1 MNEETLE
8 KVVFDGI
15 RFLES
20 LINHYGADKGMEVWE
35 AMGEAVGNEVKGR
48 IFFAMV
54 SNNFTSRVKF
64 RSGNA
69 IPEGNAVAVIKTIRA
84 YTGYG
89 LKEAKDVWDNSKGG
103 IAEVQGK
110 PDEIRRLRMDLITL
124 GCEVF

>member
-20 LINHYGADKGMEVWE
+20 LIDHYGADKGMEVWE
-35 AMGEAVGNEVKGR
+35 AMGDAVGNEVKGR

-54 SNNFTSRVKF
+54 SNNFTTRVKF
-64 RSGNA
+64 RAGDAEAAGNS
-69 IPEGNAVAVIKTIRA
+69 VSVIKTIRA

-89 LKEAKDVWDNSKGG
+89 LKEAKDVWDLSKGS
-103 IAEVQGK
+103 ISEVQGK
-110 PDEIRRLRMDLITL
+110 PDEIRRLRFDLISL
-124 GCEVF
+124 GCDVF

>member
-54 SNNFTSRVKF
+54 SNNFTTRVKF
-64 RSGNA
+64 RAGNA
-69 IPEGNAVAVIKTIRA
+69 ETDGNAVPVIKTIRS

-89 LKEAKDVWDNSKGG
+89 LKEAKDLWDYSKGA